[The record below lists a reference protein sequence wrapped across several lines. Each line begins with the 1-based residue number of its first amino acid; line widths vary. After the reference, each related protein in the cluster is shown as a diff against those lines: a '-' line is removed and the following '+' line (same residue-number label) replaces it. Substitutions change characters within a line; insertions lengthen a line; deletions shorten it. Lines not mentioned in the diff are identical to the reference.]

1 MLDKENFEFI
11 KSIEDNYKKATML
24 ANIFFKDKKDKGGF
38 PYLGHLQYVSNSF
51 DDEDHKVVG
60 MLHDIIEDT
69 VVSKTILL
77 ELGFS
82 ENVVEAVD
90 ILTRKTDNYFEYI
103 NSICNS
109 NNVLAIDI
117 KLKDLEQISKTASQ
131 VQNMEEVESVK
142 YGEGMVEKL
151 VHVFKVIH
159 IARIK
164 NPTQNDYDRLEK
176 YKECYEI
183 IKRKRDTLC

>member
-11 KSIEDNYKKATML
+11 KSLGDNYKKATML
-24 ANIFFKDKKDKGGF
+24 SNLFFKDKKDKGGF

-82 ENVVEAVD
+82 EKIVTAIE
-90 ILTRKTDNYFEYI
+90 ILTRNGDDYYEYI
-103 NSICNS
+103 NSIANS
-109 NNVLAIDI
+109 KNLLAIDI
-117 KLKDLEQISKTASQ
+117 KLKDLEH
-131 VQNMEEVESVK
+131 NMDV
-142 YGEGMVEKL
+142 
-151 VHVFKVIH
+151 
-159 IARIK
+159 ARIM
-164 NPTQNDYDRLEK
+164 NPTEDDYKRVEK
-176 YKECYEI
+176 YKECYKILEKEREKI
-183 IKRKRDTLC
+183 NE

>member
-38 PYLGHLQYVSNSF
+38 PYLGHLQYIANSF
-51 DDEDHKVVG
+51 EDEDYKVVG

-77 ELGFS
+77 ELGFN
-82 ENVVEAVD
+82 EKVVDAVD
-90 ILTRKTDNYFEYI
+90 ILTRKTDNYMEYI
-103 NSICNS
+103 NSICES
-109 NNVLAIDI
+109 NNILAIDI
-117 KLKDLEQISKTASQ
+117 KLKDLEH
-131 VQNMEEVESVK
+131 NMD
-142 YGEGMVEKL
+142 
-151 VHVFKVIH
+151 

-164 NPTQNDYDRLEK
+164 NPTQNDYDRLEM
-176 YKECYEI
+176 YKKCYEI
-183 IKRKRDTLC
+183 INRKRDTLC